1 MSNNYK
7 KAYSE
12 ILEIIK
18 YLPEEEREKIPE
30 EKIKFFEENCDKN
43 YEFKFNSSKPLEEQ
57 EFLRETYA
65 IIIILF
71 RDYFATETQKEKLQE
86 ILFLNEEKRQREL
99 REKYNPEKIMT
110 QRVQKPKIEPKESTE
125 LIEIKEENVLKKV
138 FKKIVNWI
146 KNLKK

>member
-1 MSNNYK
+1 MSNNYN

-43 YEFKFNSSKPLEEQ
+43 YEFKYDSSKPLEEQ

-99 REKYNPEKIMT
+99 REKYNPEKIMA
-110 QRVQKPKIEPKESTE
+110 QRGQKPKIEPKESTE

>member
-1 MSNNYK
+1 MSNNYN

-43 YEFKFNSSKPLEEQ
+43 YEFKYDSSKPLEKQ

-99 REKYNPEKIMT
+99 REKYNPEKIMA
-110 QRVQKPKIEPKESTE
+110 QRAQKLKIEPKESTE